1 MANHFMP
8 VIPINQ
14 RNCHVY
20 GGEDDGMNLVTPSSH
35 HSGGVH
41 AAMADGSVRFLS
53 ESIDRE
59 LYWALGSSNSGDN
72 NGGP

>member
-1 MANHFMP
+1 MP

-35 HSGGVH
+35 HEGGIHVS
-41 AAMADGSVRFLS
+41 MADGSVRFMS
-53 ESIDRE
+53 ESIDRN
-59 LYWALGSSNSGDN
+59 LYWALGSR
-72 NGGP
+72 NGGEVVTED